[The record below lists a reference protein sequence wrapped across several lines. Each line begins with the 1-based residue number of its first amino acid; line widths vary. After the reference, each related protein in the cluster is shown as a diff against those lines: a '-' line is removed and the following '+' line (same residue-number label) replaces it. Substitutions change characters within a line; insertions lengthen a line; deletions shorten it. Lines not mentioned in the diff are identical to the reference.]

1 MQRKICHMNRTA
13 KLFLSLLLLICL
25 LTSALPAAAEKRT
38 DRPDLFR
45 ATVEFTERK
54 EEDNQYYISKEYLTC
69 ANEQVNA
76 ILRQR
81 TEDFDTALRPT
92 MKPCLDNN
100 AKRNSRL
107 DIETVYTF
115 TGDSWISTMVIA
127 RHTYQ
132 RKQVEAP
139 FITGVYDLITG
150 EEILLTDLFPEDS
163 EAWQLL
169 STRTEEHLNTLFK
182 DDPRNPE
189 AVAALV
195 TPEAIRKASFT
206 LSAMELTL
214 HFPANLVYET
224 RPGLMHVRF
233 FYDELWELMTPEAR
247 TQTDN
252 SDWKMVA
259 LTCDDGAG
267 YSYSP
272 KALTNFRR
280 AGVRVTYFTVGVDCE
295 ENPDILMRQHDQ
307 NHIIACHTYSHRSGH
322 ALKEETR
329 IKEVQKHTDLMHS
342 IIGEGSHLFRA
353 PGGTYPPWIESQTGM
368 PILQWSVDTY
378 DYTGKSPERIFYSIR
393 NNVMDGDII
402 LMHDTGKYLHKAV
415 PIFTEWLWDNGYM
428 MVTVEE
434 LARMNGVAMQPDTV
448 YFRFLDGQTDVR
460 LDSNMQ

>member
-1 MQRKICHMNRTA
+1 MALYWIVRWRLKRAALMGLACIIGLFSVSLFWRPDAHRKELQRKYDKNFNYGRSA
-13 KLFLSLLLLICL
+13 FSVLSY
-25 LTSALPAAAEKRT
+25 
-38 DRPDLFR
+38 
-45 ATVEFTERK
+45 
-54 EEDNQYYISKEYLTC
+54 N
-69 ANEQVNA
+69 
-76 ILRQR
+76 
-81 TEDFDTALRPT
+81 
-92 MKPCLDNN
+92 
-100 AKRNSRL
+100 
-107 DIETVYTF
+107 
-115 TGDSWISTMVIA
+115 
-127 RHTYQ
+127 
-132 RKQVEAP
+132 
-139 FITGVYDLITG
+139 
-150 EEILLTDLFPEDS
+150 
-163 EAWQLL
+163 
-169 STRTEEHLNTLFK
+169 
-182 DDPRNPE
+182 
-189 AVAALV
+189 
-195 TPEAIRKASFT
+195 
-206 LSAMELTL
+206 
-214 HFPANLVYET
+214 
-224 RPGLMHVRF
+224 VRF
-233 FYDELWELMTPEAR
+233 FYDELWDMMTPTAR

-434 LARMNGVAMQPDTV
+434 LARMNGVSMQPDTV